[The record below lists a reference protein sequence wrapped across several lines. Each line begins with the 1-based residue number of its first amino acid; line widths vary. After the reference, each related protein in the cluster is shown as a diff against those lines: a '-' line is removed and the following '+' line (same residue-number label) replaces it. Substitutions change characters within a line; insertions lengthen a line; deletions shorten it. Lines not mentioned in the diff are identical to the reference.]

1 MHLTPSNYYSPEAN
15 ASYYSVSQIKQ
26 FIDCPDCAMAEL
38 RGDWVR
44 PKTTALLVGGFVDAY
59 FSGEIKEF
67 CDANPEIFTK
77 KGDLKADFIRAT
89 EIIQRI
95 NRSDLAMMMLDG
107 EKQKIVT
114 GQIDGYPF
122 KAKLDVLLDRDQCR
136 AIAERFPNMGELLFE
151 DGAIV
156 DMKIV
161 KDFEPMYKPEEGRMH
176 FITYW
181 RYDLQGAVYQELV
194 RLLTGKRLPF
204 YLAAETKEKVS
215 DIDVVHIGQD
225 HLDFQRDRFV
235 SKVDLFDAIKNGI
248 VEADQCGKCDYC
260 KQTKTIKEPPEAD
273 EFYLF

>member
-1 MHLTPSNYYSPEAN
+1 MVLNQSNYYSHEAN
-15 ASYYSVSQIKQ
+15 TSYYSVSQIKQ
-26 FIDCPDCAMAEL
+26 FLDCPSCAMAEL

-44 PKTTALLVGGFVDAY
+44 PKTTPLLVGGFVDAY
-59 FSGEIKEF
+59 FTGDIDEF
-67 CDANPEIFTK
+67 CNENPEIFTR
-77 KGDLKADFIRAT
+77 KGTLKADYIKAL
-89 EIIQRI
+89 EIAKRI
-95 NRSDLAMMMLDG
+95 ESDQLAMMMLDG

-122 KAKLDVLLDRDQCR
+122 KAKLDILLDRIQCR

-194 RLLTGKRLPF
+194 RLRTGKRLPF
-204 YLAAETKEKVS
+204 YILAATKQDPPDVRLFRVDQADMDAQLDS
-215 DIDVVHIGQD
+215 LRRDLPDI
-225 HLDFQRDRFV
+225 
-235 SKVDLFDAIKNGI
+235 DAIKR
-248 VEADQCGKCDYC
+248 GKAIPERCDSCAWCRHSRVLTGAVGMELY
-260 KQTKTIKEPPEAD
+260 
-273 EFYLF
+273 

>member
-1 MHLTPSNYYSPEAN
+1 MTLTASNYYSAEAN

-59 FSGEIKEF
+59 FTGDIDEF
-67 CDANPEIFTK
+67 CNENPEIFTR
-77 KGDLKADFIRAT
+77 KGTLKADYIKAL
-89 EIIQRI
+89 EIAKRI
-95 NRSDLAMMMLDG
+95 EIDQLAMMMLDG

-122 KAKLDVLLDRDQCR
+122 KAKLDVLLNRDQCR

-181 RYDLQGAVYQELV
+181 RYDLQGAVYQEIVKQKL
-194 RLLTGKRLPF
+194 GKRLPF
-204 YLAAETKEKVS
+204 YILAATKQDPPDVRLFRVDQTDMDVQFDS
-215 DIDVVHIGQD
+215 LRLDLPDIN
-225 HLDFQRDRFV
+225 
-235 SKVDLFDAIKNGI
+235 AIKHGGAI
-248 VEADQCGKCDYC
+248 
-260 KQTKTIKEPPEAD
+260 PERCESCAWCRHSRVLTGAVGM
-273 EFYLF
+273 EIY

>member
-1 MHLTPSNYYSPEAN
+1 MVLNQSNYYSPEAN

-26 FIDCPDCAMAEL
+26 FLDCPDCAMAEL
-38 RGDWVR
+38 RGEWIR
-44 PKTTALLVGGFVDAY
+44 PKTTALLVGGFVDAH
-59 FSGEIKEF
+59 FSGELEQF
-67 CDANPEIFTK
+67 CKANPEIFTK
-77 KGDLKADFIRAT
+77 KGDLKSDFFKALD
-89 EIIQRI
+89 IIQRI
-95 NRSDLAMMMLDG
+95 ELSELAMMMLDG
-107 EKQKIVT
+107 EMQKIVT
-114 GQIDGYPF
+114 GQIAGYPF

-204 YLAAETKEKVS
+204 YILAATKQDPPDMRLFRVDQADMDVQLDS
-215 DIDVVHIGQD
+215 LRRDLVDI
-225 HLDFQRDRFV
+225 
-235 SKVDLFDAIKNGI
+235 DAIKK
-248 VEADQCGKCDYC
+248 GKAIPERCDSCAWCRHSRVLTGAMGMELY
-260 KQTKTIKEPPEAD
+260 
-273 EFYLF
+273 

>member
-1 MHLTPSNYYSPEAN
+1 MLLTPSNYYSAEAN
-15 ASYYSVSQIKQ
+15 TTYYSVSQIKQ
-26 FIDCPDCAMAEL
+26 FLDCPSCAMAEL

-44 PKTTALLVGGFVDAY
+44 PKTTPLLVGGFVDAY
-59 FSGEIKEF
+59 FSGEMKEF

-95 NRSDLAMMMLDG
+95 NRSDLAMMMLGG

-114 GQIDGYPF
+114 RKIDGYPF
-122 KAKLDVLLDRDQCR
+122 KAKLDILLDRNQCR
-136 AIAERFPNMGELLFE
+136 EIAERFPNMGELLFE

-204 YLAAETKEKVS
+204 YILAATKQDPPDVRLFRVDQADMDAQLDS
-215 DIDVVHIGQD
+215 LRRDLPDI
-225 HLDFQRDRFV
+225 
-235 SKVDLFDAIKNGI
+235 DAIKR
-248 VEADQCGKCDYC
+248 GKAIPERCDSCAWCRHSRVLTGAVGLEMY
-260 KQTKTIKEPPEAD
+260 
-273 EFYLF
+273 

>member
-1 MHLTPSNYYSPEAN
+1 MVLNQSNYYSPEAN

-26 FIDCPDCAMAEL
+26 FLDCPDCAMAEL
-38 RGDWVR
+38 RGEWIR

-77 KGDLKADFIRAT
+77 KGDLKADFIKAMD
-89 EIIQRI
+89 IIRRI
-95 NRSDLAMMMLDG
+95 ERDELAMMMLGG

-114 GQIDGYPF
+114 GQIAGYPF

-181 RYDLQGAVYQELV
+181 RYDLQGSVYQELV
-194 RLLTGKRLPF
+194 RLLTGNRLPF
-204 YLAAETKEKVS
+204 YILAATKQDPPDVRLFRVCQEDMDVQLDS
-215 DIDVVHIGQD
+215 LRRDLVDI
-225 HLDFQRDRFV
+225 
-235 SKVDLFDAIKNGI
+235 DAIKNGKAI
-248 VEADQCGKCDYC
+248 PERCDSCAWCRHSRVLTGAVGMEMY
-260 KQTKTIKEPPEAD
+260 
-273 EFYLF
+273 

>member
-1 MHLTPSNYYSPEAN
+1 MQLTQSNYYSPEAS

-26 FIDCPDCAMAEL
+26 FLDCPDCAMAEL

-59 FSGEIKEF
+59 FSCEMEQF
-67 CDANPEIFTK
+67 CEANPEIFTK
-77 KGDLKADFIRAT
+77 KGDLKSDFVKSMDVIR
-89 EIIQRI
+89 RI
-95 NRSDLAMMMLDG
+95 ERDELAMMMLCG

-114 GQIDGYPF
+114 GQISGYPF
-122 KAKLDVLLDRDQCR
+122 KAKLDVLLSGDQCR
-136 AIAERFPNMGELLFE
+136 EIAERFPNMGELLFE

-194 RLLTGKRLPF
+194 RLLTGKRIPF
-204 YLAAETKEKVS
+204 YILAATKQDPPDVRLFRVDQADMDVQLDS
-215 DIDVVHIGQD
+215 LRRDLPDI
-225 HLDFQRDRFV
+225 
-235 SKVDLFDAIKNGI
+235 DAIKK
-248 VEADQCGKCDYC
+248 GKSIPERCDSCAWCRHSRVLTGAIGMELY
-260 KQTKTIKEPPEAD
+260 
-273 EFYLF
+273 